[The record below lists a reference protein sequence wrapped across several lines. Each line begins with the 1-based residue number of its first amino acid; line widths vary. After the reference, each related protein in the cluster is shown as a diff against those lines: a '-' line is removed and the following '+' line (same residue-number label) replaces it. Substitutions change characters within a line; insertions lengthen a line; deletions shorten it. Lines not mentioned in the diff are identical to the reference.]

1 VGAVIERTKGTTMA
15 KHIDLPQVLRIDA
28 VLNAGA
34 GLGVLLAAPA
44 LTAPLGLATAWPLRI
59 VGALLLVNGVE
70 HWLAARA
77 TPPPR
82 TMVTGLAR
90 VDFAF
95 AAAVLG
101 IAVSDPTGAEAWMR
115 WALVGLADLT
125 AVFGIL
131 KLAAL
136 RQYRRVTVPQ

>member
-1 VGAVIERTKGTTMA
+1 MA
-15 KHIDLPQVLRIDA
+15 KHIDLPQVLRVDA

-44 LTAPLGLATAWPLRI
+44 LAAPLGLATAWPLRI
-59 VGALLLVNGVE
+59 VGALLLINGVE

-77 TPPPR
+77 TPPAR
-82 TMVTGLAR
+82 TMVTGLAI

-101 IAVSDPTGAEAWMR
+101 IAVSDPTGVEAWMR
-115 WALVGLADLT
+115 WALAGLADLT

-136 RQYRRVTVPQ
+136 RQAERVTVPR